1 MGTPSGTLRSTGLK
15 TPMISII
22 LVLARTTM
30 LNTKVLHDI
39 QVLKLC
45 ITIMKGASACYRH
58 FTCRLPQSGTLKV
71 RIGIKADGGRTDEK
85 ANQISLGQ

>member
-15 TPMISII
+15 TTMLNIT
-22 LVLARTTM
+22 LVLAGTTM
-30 LNTKVLHDI
+30 LNTSVLHDL

-45 ITIMKGASACYRH
+45 IIIITGTRACYRH
-58 FTCRLPQSGTLKV
+58 FTCRLPQSGISKLM
-71 RIGIKADGGRTDEK
+71 IGIKADGGRTDEK

>member
-1 MGTPSGTLRSTGLK
+1 MLN
-15 TPMISII
+15 II
-22 LVLARTTM
+22 LVPARTTM
-30 LNTKVLHDI
+30 LNTNVLRNF

-45 ITIMKGASACYRH
+45 ITIIKGTRACYRH
-58 FTCRLPQSGTLKV
+58 FKCRLPQSGILKL